1 GGTGTGLG
9 LAVGVVLAGV
19 VAWFFLELLIEVAS
33 GSPITG
39 ADRRI
44 INLVATLRTPELDHV
59 MLFVTFLGNGQTII
73 VLAAVAL
80 LIALLARRYERAV
93 LILLS
98 LVASSLFFSVIKLLV
113 GRPRPPLE
121 EARIVQGGFSFPSG
135 HATVSAT
142 FYGTIAYILIRNVK
156 SEVVKALIGLVAAL
170 LVLAIGLSRVYL
182 GVHYPSDVVAG
193 WIAGVFWLVLVA
205 VAEHVWSPPS
215 RPPLPYGRRALML
228 GGSLVALLGG
238 VVYLVSVYQTIPPP
252 PPPPPSSVAPTV
264 IAPEAVPAIV
274 GQLPHHTETLVGT
287 PQEPISLLFVGTQ
300 DRLERAFRAAG
311 WIEAQPLSF

>member
-98 LVASSLFFSVIKLLV
+98 LAASSLFFSVIKLLV

-121 EARIVQGGFSFPSG
+121 AARIVQGGFSFPSG

-142 FYGTIAYILIRNVK
+142 FYGTIAYILIRHVK
-156 SEVVKALIGLVAAL
+156 SEVVKVLIGLVADL
-170 LVLAIGLSRVYL
+170 LVVALGLWRVSL

-193 WIAGVFWLVLVA
+193 WIAGAFWLVLVA
-205 VAEHVWSPPS
+205 VAQHVWSPQS
-215 RPPLPYGRRALML
+215 AKPLSSGQRIVTI
-228 GGSLVALLGG
+228 GGSLVALIGG
-238 VVYLVSVYQTIPPP
+238 VFSLVSLYQAIP
-252 PPPPPSSVAPTV
+252 
-264 IAPEAVPAIV
+264 
-274 GQLPHHTETLVGT
+274 
-287 PQEPISLLFVGTQ
+287 
-300 DRLERAFRAAG
+300 
-311 WIEAQPLSF
+311 